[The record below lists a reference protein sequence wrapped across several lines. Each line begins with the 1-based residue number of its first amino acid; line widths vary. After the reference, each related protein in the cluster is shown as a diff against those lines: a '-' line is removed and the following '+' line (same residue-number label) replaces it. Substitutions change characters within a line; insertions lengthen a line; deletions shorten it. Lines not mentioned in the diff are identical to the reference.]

1 MSEKKPGESD
11 NGVLLD
17 VRGLRKHFTIRTALT
32 RRIIGVVEA
41 VDDVSFQIKRGESLG
56 LVGESGSG
64 KTTTG
69 RCILRAIEPTEGSI
83 IFKDGQEEVDVRA
96 LDRKSLRFFRKNM
109 QMIFQDPYASL
120 NPRMT
125 VAEIIGEPLLVHGIA
140 KGNALKDRVRELMRQ
155 VGLDEKYLNRYPHA
169 FSGGQRQR
177 IGIARA
183 LALQPAL
190 IICDEAVSAL
200 DVSMQA
206 QVLNL
211 LEELQ
216 DKFNL
221 TYLFIAHDLS
231 VVRHFCNRVI
241 VMYTGRLMELGQKDI
256 LFSKPLHPYTESLL
270 SAAPNPDPDGRSK
283 RIILTGEVPDPADVP
298 DGCTFHPRCSYA
310 QDICR
315 SRKPAF
321 REISAGRYAS
331 CHFADSLDLVGVS

>member
-1 MSEKKPGESD
+1 MIEEKAKDSA

-17 VRGLRKHFTIRTALT
+17 VRELTKYFPIRKALT
-32 RRIIGVVEA
+32 RRITGIVKA

-69 RCILRAIEPTEGSI
+69 RCILRAIEPTEGKI
-83 IFKDGQEEVDVRA
+83 IFKQGQEEVDVRA
-96 LDRKSLRFFRKNM
+96 LDRKSLRSFRQNM
-109 QMIFQDPYASL
+109 QMIFQDPYSSL

-140 KGNALKDRVRELMRQ
+140 KGNALKDRVRELMQQ
-155 VGLDEKYLNRYPHA
+155 VGLDERYLNRYPHA

-183 LALQPAL
+183 LALQPSL
-190 IICDEAVSAL
+190 IVADEAVSAL

-206 QVLNL
+206 QTLNL

-216 DKFNL
+216 QKFNL

-231 VVRHFCNRVI
+231 VIRHFSNRVI
-241 VMYTGRLMELGQKDI
+241 VMYAGRLMELGQTGS
-256 LFSKPLHPYTESLL
+256 LFSKPLHPYTEALL
-270 SAAPNPDPDGRSK
+270 SAAPNPDPASKSK
-283 RIILTGEVPDPADVP
+283 RIILSGEVPDPANIPQGCPFQRKNRPLQRLPYQVHDVRA
-298 DGCTFHPRCSYA
+298 G
-310 QDICR
+310 Q
-315 SRKPAF
+315 
-321 REISAGRYAS
+321 ESARGNRGG
-331 CHFADSLDLVGVS
+331 H